1 MISFSL
7 SFLFLLDLIFILFI
21 AIVFILQ
28 KKNDYFFSFH
38 PSTLNWLEI
47 ELLS

>member
-21 AIVFILQ
+21 DCFYFA